1 MKKAL
6 AVLALGLSLA
16 LAQGKITVWTH
27 FGGPELE
34 WLKAQAR
41 AYEKTSGTKVEVVEV
56 PFGDIKQ
63 KFILGAPQGQAAD
76 LVVSIPH
83 DWLGEMAQ
91 AGVLEPMGKYV
102 TQSYLSDLQGV
113 AVEAFT
119 FGGKLFGLPA
129 FAESVALIYNKKY
142 VKEAPKTWDEFLAL
156 ARQYTTGSTFGFL
169 YNIGDPYFNFGF
181 FKAFG
186 ADNVFAKD
194 AKGNLDPARLL
205 LGGEVGEK
213 ALAFIKDLRYR
224 YNLVPEGVDYGVA
237 DGAFK
242 DGALA
247 MIINGPWA
255 LGDYKKA
262 KIDFGIAPFPTP
274 PGAKNPWG
282 PFLGVQGVV
291 VNAYSKNKTAAVNF
305 AKTLISGKN
314 LVSFNQAGGRIP
326 VSKSAAK
333 TLEKDPVVAGFANVF
348 ALGTPMP
355 NIPEMGKV
363 WGPWGN
369 AISLAVQKP
378 DSNVKKIVEDMVAE
392 IKKAIGK

>member
-1 MKKAL
+1 MKRWLTATL
-6 AVLALGLSLA
+6 LGLGLA
-16 LAQGKITVWTH
+16 LAQGKVTVWTH

-34 WLKAQAR
+34 WLRVQAK
-41 AYEKTSGTKVEVVEV
+41 AYEKTSGVRVEVVEV

-91 AGVLEPMGKYV
+91 AGVLEPMDKYV
-102 TQSYLSDLQGV
+102 TQAYLSDLQGV
-113 AVEAFT
+113 ALEAFT
-119 FGGKLFGLPA
+119 FGGKRFGLPA

-142 VKEAPKTWDEFLAL
+142 VKEPPKTWDEFLRL
-156 ARQYTTGSTFGFL
+156 AQGLTKGNTFGFL

-186 ADNVFAKD
+186 AENVFAKD
-194 AKGNLDPARLL
+194 AKGNLDPSKLL

-213 ALAFIKDLRYR
+213 ALQFIKDLRYR

-247 MIINGPWA
+247 MILNGPWA

-274 PGAKNPWG
+274 PGAKAPWG

-305 AKTLISGKN
+305 AKTLVTGKN
-314 LVSFNQAGGRIP
+314 LVAFNQAGGRIP
-326 VSKSAAK
+326 VSKSAVKA
-333 TLEKDPVVAGFANVF
+333 LEKDPVVAGFAQVF
-348 ALGTPMP
+348 PLGTPMP

-369 AISLAVQKP
+369 ATNLAIQKP

-392 IKKAIGK
+392 IKKAIGR

>member
-1 MKKAL
+1 MRRL
-6 AVLALGLSLA
+6 VPVLALGLSLA

-34 WLKAQAR
+34 WLKEQAR
-41 AYEKTSGTKVEVVEV
+41 TFERTSGTKVEVVEV
-56 PFGDIKQ
+56 PFAEIKQ

-76 LVVSIPH
+76 LVVTVPH
-83 DWLGEMAQ
+83 DWVGEMAQ
-91 AGVLEPMGKYV
+91 AGVLRARGQVRDPNLPRGPSGRGGGGLHLRGEAHGPSRLRRERGPH
-102 TQSYLSDLQGV
+102 LQQEVREG
-113 AVEAFT
+113 T
-119 FGGKLFGLPA
+119 PR
-129 FAESVALIYNKKY
+129 
-142 VKEAPKTWDEFLAL
+142 TWEEFLAL
-156 ARQYTTGSTFGFL
+156 AQKLTTGATFGFL

-186 ADNVFAKD
+186 AENVFAKD
-194 AKGNLDPARLL
+194 AKGNLDPTKLL
-205 LGGEVGEK
+205 IGGEVGEK
-213 ALAFIKDLRYR
+213 ALQFIKDLRFK

-247 MIINGPWA
+247 MILNGPWA

-262 KIDFGIAPFPTP
+262 KVDFGIAPFPTP

-291 VNAYSKNKTAAVNF
+291 VNAYSKNKTQAVNF
-305 AKTLISGKN
+305 AKTLVTGRN
-314 LVSFNQAGGRIP
+314 LVAFNQAGGRIP
-326 VSKSAAK
+326 VSKSAVK
-333 TLEKDPVVAGFANVF
+333 QLEKDPVVAGFSKVF
-348 ALGTPMP
+348 PLGAPMP

-369 AISLAVQKP
+369 AISLAIQRP

-392 IKKAIGK
+392 IKKAIGR

>member
-1 MKKAL
+1 MKRWLTATL
-6 AVLALGLSLA
+6 LGLGLA
-16 LAQGKITVWTH
+16 LAQGKVTVWTH

-34 WLKAQAR
+34 WLKAQAK
-41 AYEKTSGTKVEVVEV
+41 AYEKTSGVRVEVVEV

-76 LVVSIPH
+76 LIVSIPH

-91 AGVLEPMGKYV
+91 AGVLEPMDKYV
-102 TQSYLSDLQGV
+102 TQAYLSDLQGV
-113 AVEAFT
+113 ALEAFT

-142 VKEAPKTWDEFLAL
+142 VKEPPKTWDEFLKL
-156 ARQYTTGSTFGFL
+156 AQGLTKGNTFGFL

-186 ADNVFAKD
+186 AENVFAKD
-194 AKGNLDPARLL
+194 AKGNLDPSKLL

-213 ALAFIKDLRYR
+213 ALQFIKDLRYR

-247 MIINGPWA
+247 MILNGPWA

-274 PGAKNPWG
+274 PGAKAPWG

-305 AKTLISGKN
+305 AKTLVTGKN

-326 VSKSAAK
+326 VSKSAVK
-333 TLEKDPVVAGFANVF
+333 TLEKDPVVAGFAQVF
-348 ALGTPMP
+348 PLGTPMP

-369 AISLAVQKP
+369 AINLAIQKP

-392 IKKAIGK
+392 IKKAIGR

>member
-1 MKKAL
+1 MKQAL
-6 AVLALGLSLA
+6 GLILALGLA

-27 FGGPELE
+27 FGGPELA
-34 WLKAQAR
+34 WLKSQAQAF
-41 AYEKTSGTKVEVVEV
+41 EKASGTKVEVVEV

-63 KFILGAPQGQAAD
+63 KFILSAPQGQGPD
-76 LVVSIPH
+76 LVVTIPH
-83 DWLGEMAQ
+83 DWVGEMAQ

-102 TQSYLSDLQGV
+102 TSAYLSDLQEVG
-113 AVEAFT
+113 VEAFT
-119 FGGKLFGLPA
+119 FGGRLLGLPA
-129 FAESVALIYNKKY
+129 FAESVALIYNKRY
-142 VKEAPKTWDEFLAL
+142 VKEPPRTWDEFLAL
-156 ARQYTTGSTFGFL
+156 ARQHTTGRSFGFL
-169 YNIGDPYFNFGF
+169 YNIGDSYFNFGF
-181 FKAFG
+181 FRAFG
-186 ADNVFAKD
+186 AENVFAKD
-194 AKGNLDPARLL
+194 ARGNLDPGRLL

-213 ALAFIKDLRYR
+213 ALEFIRDLRYR

-262 KIDFGIAPFPTP
+262 GIDFGIAPFPTP

-291 VNAYSKNKTAAVNF
+291 VNAYSKNKNAAVNF
-305 AKTLISGKN
+305 AKALVTGRN

-333 TLEKDPVVAGFANVF
+333 TLEKDPVVAGFSQVF
-348 ALGTPMP
+348 PRGVPMP

-369 AISLAVQKP
+369 AINLAIQKR
-378 DSNVKKIVEDMVAE
+378 DSNIKKIVEDMVAE
-392 IKKAIGK
+392 IRKAIGR

>member
-1 MKKAL
+1 MKKWL
-6 AVLALGLSLA
+6 LALGLLGGLA

-27 FGGPELE
+27 FGGPELD
-34 WLKAQAR
+34 WLKKEAATFER
-41 AYEKTSGTKVEVVEV
+41 TGGTKVEVVEV
-56 PFGDIKQ
+56 PFGEIKQ

-76 LVVSIPH
+76 LVVTIPH

-91 AGVLEPMGKYV
+91 AGVLEPMDKYV
-102 TQSYLSDLQGV
+102 TKGYLADLQEVG
-113 AVEAFT
+113 VEAFT

-129 FAESVALIYNKKY
+129 YAESVALIYNKKY
-142 VKEAPKTWDEFLAL
+142 VKEPPKTWEEFLAL
-156 ARQYTTGSTFGFL
+156 SQKLTTGSTFGFL

-181 FKAFG
+181 FKAYG
-186 ADNVFAKD
+186 VDNVFGKD
-194 AKGNLDPARLL
+194 AKGNLDPNKLL
-205 LGGEVGEK
+205 LQGEAAEK
-213 ALAFIKDLRYR
+213 ALGFIRDLRYKYR
-224 YNLVPEGVDYGVA
+224 LVPEGVDYGVA

-242 DGALA
+242 DGAAA

-305 AKTLISGKN
+305 AKTLVSGAAQ
-314 LVSFNQAGGRIP
+314 VSFNQAGGRIP
-326 VSKSAAK
+326 VSKSAVK
-333 TLEKDPVVAGFANVF
+333 TLEKDPVVAGFSKVF
-348 ALGTPMP
+348 PLGTPMP

-369 AISLAVQKP
+369 AINLAVQKA
-378 DSNVKKIVEDMVAE
+378 DSNLKKIVEEMVSE
-392 IKKAIGK
+392 IRKAIGR